1 MAIFF
6 PQVGDQKA
14 LSDFLSNGEN
24 WTIKL
29 YSSNTTPAASDT
41 AATYTE
47 ASFTGYASKTLTR
60 SITSGTWST
69 PSTATPSVS
78 NYNSGTGLTWNSTSA
93 QTVYGYY
100 VVGAVSGTLIYAE
113 RFSSPISLVNPSSLT
128 IYPQI
133 SFT

>member
-14 LSDFLSNGEN
+14 LSDFLGSGEN

-29 YSSNTTPAASDT
+29 FSSNTTPAASDV
-41 AATYTE
+41 ASTYTE
-47 ASFTGYASKTLTR
+47 ASFTGYASKTMTR
-60 SITSGTWST
+60 TLTSGTWST
-69 PSTATPSVS
+69 PTTATPSVS
-78 NYNSGTGLTWNSTSA
+78 NYNAGTGLTWNSTSA

-100 VVGAVSGTLIYAE
+100 VVGATSGTLIYSE
-113 RFSSPISLVNPSSLT
+113 RFGNPISLVNPSSLT
-128 IYPQI
+128 VYPQV